1 MDTRINVSKLHEQ
14 LAAAKLPIISVH
26 SDGRIDYSRPLSRPE
41 EAAAQR
47 IIEAHD
53 PVVIP
58 SPTTDELVKALWEKV
73 IKDNSAKADEIMHQY
88 PELQF

>member
-1 MDTRINVSKLHEQ
+1 MDTRINLLKLMTELQ
-14 LAAAKLPIISVH
+14 AARLPVTSVH
-26 SDGRIDYSRPLSRPE
+26 SDGRIDYSRALSRPE

-47 IIEAHD
+47 IIEAHN

-58 SPTTDELVKALWEKV
+58 SPTTDELVRALWEKF
-73 IKDNSAKADEIMHQY
+73 IKDNPAKADEIMHQY

>member
-1 MDTRINVSKLHEQ
+1 MDTRINVLKLMTELQ
-14 LAAAKLPIISVH
+14 AAKLPVTSVH
-26 SDGRIDYSRPLSRPE
+26 SDGRIDYSRALSRPE

-53 PVVIP
+53 PAVVP
-58 SPTTDELVKALWEKV
+58 TPTTDDLVRALWEKV
-73 IKDNSAKADEIMHQY
+73 IKDNPAKADEIMHQY